1 MLRIVQVQKYR
12 IKIGSAFICVGDFTT
27 LDRSYYR
34 PKELLQL
41 NKKPANEDTYEYTT
55 CETMVYGRS
64 FCHGISFSYSDW

>member
-41 NKKPANEDTYEYTT
+41 NKKPANEDTYE
-55 CETMVYGRS
+55 
-64 FCHGISFSYSDW
+64 